1 MANILELL
9 NSNLTSDVINQ
20 FSDRLGADKQKT
32 ETATE
37 GAVNILLAAINKE
50 ARKGKNTEGLINALQ
65 KDHSGNILDN
75 INDFA
80 LGRTDNL
87 DSRTTNGA
95 GILNHLLGS
104 KRGNAVEMLTKTSGL
119 DKERSG
125 SLLEML
131 APVVMGAVG
140 RQMTQSN
147 ADRGGL
153 MDILQSTMNSRVQNK
168 QEQSMLEKLLD
179 QDNDGS
185 ILDDLLNI
193 GLSFLRRKR

>member
-1 MANILELL
+1 M
-9 NSNLTSDVINQ
+9 
-20 FSDRLGADKQKT
+20 
-32 ETATE
+32 
-37 GAVNILLAAINKE
+37 NILLAAINKE